1 MTAWA
6 NDGELLTM
14 MRTKLFSAVIGDILD
29 EMGFYHQFLPPHI
42 TPLDPKM
49 VLAGRALT
57 VLQADIPED
66 EAGQGN
72 PFGLMFTALDDLKTG
87 EVYFV
92 AGGSPHYSLWGEL
105 MSMRAQRLG
114 AAGAVMDGPAR
125 DTAGIIALDF
135 PVFSRGSYAQD
146 QRPRGRVID
155 FRCPVHIGKVRID
168 PGDLVFGDRDGTLVI
183 PRAAE
188 EEALRRA
195 VEKVET
201 ENAIRIAIEGG
212 ISATEAFEKFG
223 VM

>member
-1 MTAWA
+1 MWRDD
-6 NDGELLTM
+6 NELLTM
-14 MRTKLFSAVIGDILD
+14 MRAKLFSAVIGDILD
-29 EMGFYHQFLPPHI
+29 EMGFYHQFLPPEI
-42 TPLDPKM
+42 GPLDPGM
-49 VLAGRALT
+49 VVAGRALT
-57 VLQADIPED
+57 VLQADIPEGD
-66 EAGQGN
+66 AAKGN
-72 PFGLMFTALDDLKTG
+72 PFGLMFEALDDLKPG

-125 DTAGIIALDF
+125 DTAGIIALGF
-135 PVFSRGSYAQD
+135 PTFSRGSYAQD

-155 FRCPVHIGKVRID
+155 YRCAVRIGKVKIE

-188 EEALRRA
+188 EEAVRRA

-201 ENAIRIAIEGG
+201 ENAIRVGIENGM
-212 ISATEAFEKFG
+212 SATEAFEKFG